1 MIMTD
6 YPSIMLLIAFL
17 LALFSFFLISQI
29 FTLKK
34 EVSKLNKIVQ
44 YLLKKDKNE

>member
-1 MIMTD
+1 MTD
-6 YPSIMLLIAFL
+6 YPSIMLFIAFL

-29 FTLKK
+29 FSLKK